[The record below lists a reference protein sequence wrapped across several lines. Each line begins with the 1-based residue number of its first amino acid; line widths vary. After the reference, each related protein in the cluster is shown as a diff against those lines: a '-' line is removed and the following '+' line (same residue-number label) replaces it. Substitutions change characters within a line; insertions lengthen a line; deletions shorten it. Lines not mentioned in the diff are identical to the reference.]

1 MVFKKSR
8 FFLMSVALFFGQ
20 CCAMQ
25 PLVTWDTISP
35 DAIEELNQVFV
46 ELREIFENHCV
57 VDAHTIDDLRRDF
70 AKRNYAANV
79 SCLEWKLS
87 RSKSADAKMQ
97 KLWDDVQVCIGIAE
111 QERRPVLLAD
121 ADLGTLEEGAVFSAK
136 LNRVVANPSSEI
148 DWSVMRPMMIHEAG
162 HMLLAHEYKTFWY
175 ESEHRATFYSIK
187 DLSFSYFVATFDISL
202 LSADVAQSDQLI
214 SLIDRLKKFDAHV
227 RDFGVAKFLGE
238 HCLEEA
244 REDYSHFSPLSLS
257 MEHEADQ
264 FLLKNIDCAQCLHAM
279 ARLIKKTGSE
289 EGRAARGYA
298 SIADLEVRA
307 RELDGTMCQWH
318 RRWAAR
324 SVYEKAWDHVVEN
337 RWTYG
342 TICGSVALTIAARH
356 FRQLPK

>member
-1 MVFKKSR
+1 MLKKSR
-8 FFLMSVALFFGQ
+8 MFLMSVMLFFGQ
-20 CCAMQ
+20 CCAMEHCI
-25 PLVTWDTISP
+25 TWDTISS
-35 DAIEELNQVFV
+35 DAIEELNQVFA
-46 ELREIFENHCV
+46 ELRTIFENHCV
-57 VDAHTIDDLRRDF
+57 VEEHTIDDLRRDF

-79 SCLEWKLS
+79 SCLKWKLS
-87 RSKSADAKMQ
+87 RSKLANTKMQ
-97 KLWDDVQVCIGIAE
+97 DMWADVQVCVGIAE
-111 QERRPVLLAD
+111 HERKPVLMAD

-175 ESEHRATFYSIK
+175 ESEHRAHFYSIK

-202 LSADVAQSDQLI
+202 LSTDIAQSEQVN
-214 SLIDRLKKFDAHV
+214 SLIDRLKNFDAHV
-227 RDFGVAKFLGE
+227 RNFGVAKFLGE
-238 HCLEEA
+238 HCPEEA
-244 REDYSHFSPLSLS
+244 REDYSHLSPLSLS

-298 SIADLEVRA
+298 SVEDLEVRA
-307 RELDGTMCQWH
+307 RELEGKMCSWH
-318 RRWAAR
+318 TRRAAR

-342 TICGSVALTIAARH
+342 AICGSIALIVVVRH
-356 FRQLPK
+356 FRRLPK